1 MSDRRALHLARITA
15 LCLVL
20 VSLVLRYLQTAR
32 AEELRPVAVRPM
44 FSGQAVQLFPPDNG
58 QWSQQAFVREI
69 SLAMDLEQQPIPV
82 VQRTIDLLKGIRRGS
97 IYDRSGRELVYDRQ
111 NADGEWE
118 RFYAEP
124 SLAHTVGYVS
134 GLRIGVTGLERYY
147 NDTLFGLDRPDA
159 QIDRLLHRPI
169 EGSDLILTI
178 DTTIQRAA
186 DSALRD
192 YRGAIVVFDSQSGAV
207 LAMASSPRFDPNRIH
222 EEDYLGALLN
232 NCGEGTSCQGALI
245 NRVSQSA
252 YTPGSTWKT
261 VTLIAALDSGQV
273 RPDAVFDFGEPVQG
287 QNGPYYVYTVDGGVI
302 PDSNHSEAQLDLA
315 MSYAKSA
322 NVTFAQIGDQ
332 MPPDT
337 LLRYARQLGFGKP
350 GEIHFPL
357 EIEYAPSQIAW
368 DTDRLYSENLLRA
381 ATAIGQGEVLTSPL
395 NIGMVFLSVVNEGR
409 MPVPYLVE
417 SIREPSGQLIT
428 PDNRSSLDDLMRP
441 ETARAVR
448 EMMITTVERGS
459 GQRAAVPGL
468 LVGGKTGTA
477 QVGGDLPPHAW
488 FAGFAEAGER
498 GVVIVVMIENGG
510 EGSQTAAPIFAEV
523 AQVALSSYIDPGSEL
538 LPRASATPVQE
549 PSPTPAPTT
558 LPAQQATELPT
569 AAPTVVPATA
579 TPAPTATLPPA
590 PAGAPTPQITR
601 DPNKKDITAENPSC
615 GANLDV
621 PKATGEFIWPSQYQA
636 LSGGNFREGHPGY
649 DLSTP
654 EGVPVYAADTG
665 LVIFAGWSGMGY
677 GNTVMIDHGNG
688 YRTLYAH
695 LSQVSTYCG
704 AKVQKGKI
712 IGLSGNTGNSTG
724 PHLHFEVRVPGG
736 YIDPVTV
743 LPVP

>member
-1 MSDRRALHLARITA
+1 MFDRRTLHLARATV

-20 VSLVLRYLQTAR
+20 VSLVLMYLQTAR
-32 AEELRPVAVRPM
+32 AAELRPVAVRPM
-44 FSGQAVQLFPPDNG
+44 FSDQAVQLLPEG
-58 QWSQQAFVREI
+58 TAQSSQQAFVRDVG
-69 SLAMDLEQQPIPV
+69 LAMDLEQQPAPV

-97 IYDRSGRELVYDRQ
+97 IYDRNGRELVYDRQ
-111 NADGEWE
+111 NSDGEWE

-124 SLAHTVGYVS
+124 SLAHAIGYAS
-134 GLRIGVTGLERYY
+134 GLRIGVTGLERSY

-159 QIDRLLHRPI
+159 QIDQLLHRPI
-169 EGSDLILTI
+169 QGSSLILTI

-186 DSALRD
+186 DNALRD
-192 YRGAIVVFDSQSGAV
+192 QRGAIVVLDSHSGAV

-222 EEDYLGALLN
+222 EEGYLGSLLN
-232 NCGEGTSCQGALI
+232 NCIEGTDCQGALI
-245 NRVSQSA
+245 NRASQSA
-252 YTPGSTWKT
+252 YSPGSTWKT
-261 VTLIAALDSGQV
+261 VALIAALDSGQV
-273 RPDAVFDFGEPVQG
+273 RPDTVFDFGEPVQG
-287 QNGPYYVYTVDGGVI
+287 PNGPYYIYTVDGGVI
-302 PDSNHSEAQLDLA
+302 PDHNHSESQLDLA

-322 NVTFAQIGDQ
+322 NGTFAQIGDQ

-337 LLRYARQLGFGKP
+337 LLRYARPLGFGKP

-357 EIEYAPSQIAW
+357 EVEYAPSQIAW
-368 DTDRLYSENLLRA
+368 DTDRLYSDNLLRA
-381 ATAIGQGEVLTSPL
+381 VTAIGQGEVLTSPL
-395 NIGMVFLSVVNEGR
+395 NIGMVFLSVMNDGR

-417 SIREPSGQLIT
+417 SIQDPSGQLVT
-428 PDNRSSLDDLMRP
+428 PANRSSIEDLMRP
-441 ETARAVR
+441 QTAQAVR

-468 LVGGKTGTA
+468 VVGGKTGTA
-477 QVGGDLPPHAW
+477 QVGGDLAPHAW
-488 FAGFAEAGER
+488 FAGFAEAGGR

-523 AQVALSSYIDPGSEL
+523 AQVAMASSIETGQAPHPFGT
-538 LPRASATPVQE
+538 ATPAQVA
-549 PSPTPAPTT
+549 SPTSAPTT
-558 LPAQQATELPT
+558 LPVEQATELPT
-569 AAPTVVPATA
+569 AVPTIVPATA

-590 PAGAPTPQITR
+590 PEGVPTPQITR
-601 DPNKKDITAENPSC
+601 DPSKKDITAENSSC
-615 GANLDV
+615 GANIEA
-621 PKATGEFIWPSQYQA
+621 PQATGEFLWPSQYQA
-636 LSGGNFREGHPGY
+636 LSGGNFREGHPGF

-654 EGVPVYAADTG
+654 EGTPVYAADTG
-665 LVIFAGWSGMGY
+665 LIIFAGWSGVGY

-736 YIDPVTV
+736 YIDPIMV